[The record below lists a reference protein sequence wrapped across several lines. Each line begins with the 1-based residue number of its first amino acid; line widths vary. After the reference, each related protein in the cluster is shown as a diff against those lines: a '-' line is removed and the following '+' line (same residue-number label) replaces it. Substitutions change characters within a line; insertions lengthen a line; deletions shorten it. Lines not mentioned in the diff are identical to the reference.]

1 MSAMRRLSRLRA
13 LKAETRSRKSQAQ
26 LWLSVVSAYG
36 GQCSPPDSITSPMWT
51 LTVSYAIARDYAQCR
66 WLTGPPGER
75 CGNAKVAGVPWTC
88 TDLGICALD
97 AN

>member
-1 MSAMRRLSRLRA
+1 
-13 LKAETRSRKSQAQ
+13 
-26 LWLSVVSAYG
+26 
-36 GQCSPPDSITSPMWT
+36 MWT

-97 AN
+97 ANARLQEYPPKPQKRNVTPSLANSGIRSLRTWLTAVQARSQSRTGNGR